1 METLMYYDKN
11 KKLIQEDDVLI
22 FDNDYKARVI
32 SYKNELYIDIV
43 YTCISLN
50 EIDLN
55 QCEIEQRTT

>member
-1 METLMYYDKN
+1 MYYDKN

-22 FDNDYKARVI
+22 FDNGCNVRVI
-32 SYKNELYIDIV
+32 SYNNDLYIDIV

>member
-1 METLMYYDKN
+1 MYYDKN

-22 FDNDYKARVI
+22 FDNNYKARVI

>member
-1 METLMYYDKN
+1 MYYDKN

>member
-1 METLMYYDKN
+1 MYYDKN
-11 KKLIQEDDVLI
+11 KKLIQEDDILI

-32 SYKNELYIDIV
+32 SYKNELCIDIV

-50 EIDLN
+50 DIDLN